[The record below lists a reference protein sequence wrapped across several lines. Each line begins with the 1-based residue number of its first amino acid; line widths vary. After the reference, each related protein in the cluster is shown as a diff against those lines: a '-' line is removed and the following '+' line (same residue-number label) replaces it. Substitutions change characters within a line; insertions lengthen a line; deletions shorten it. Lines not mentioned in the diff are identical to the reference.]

1 MKIRVGLF
9 AASLAIAI
17 GCGHE
22 APVTELDPGT
32 PTQTNWRL
40 VAAEELTP
48 GQQEQLNRAM
58 AAKDAM
64 AGTMMGE
71 LKSELELGGP
81 PGAVVVCRDMAPMI
95 AEHVA
100 DSYGLAI
107 GRTSH
112 RLRNPANVAPEWA
125 TNAVGEG
132 ATESSYLAGPDGELG
147 VVLPIMAAAPC
158 LACHGQPEALDQDVR
173 TALAESYPDDR
184 AVGFSEGDLRGWFW
198 IEVPAVS

>member
-1 MKIRVGLF
+1 MNVRIAPVTAF
-9 AASLAIAI
+9 LAIVI
-17 GCGHE
+17 GCGQG
-22 APVTELDPGT
+22 APVTEPDPGVLAQ
-32 PTQTNWRL
+32 PSWRM

-48 GQQEQLNRAM
+48 GQQEQLDRAM

-64 AGTMMGE
+64 AGTLMSE

-81 PGAVVVCRDMAPMI
+81 SGAVVVCRDMAPMI

-112 RLRNPANVAPEWA
+112 RLRNPTNLAPEWA
-125 TNAVGEG
+125 THVVGDG
-132 ATESSYLAGPDGELG
+132 ATAASYLAGPDGELG
-147 VVLPIMAAAPC
+147 VVLPIMLAGPC
-158 LACHGQPEALDQDVR
+158 LACHGQRNTLGEDVR
-173 TALAESYPDDR
+173 TTLAESYPDDQ

-198 IEVPAVS
+198 IEVPAGS